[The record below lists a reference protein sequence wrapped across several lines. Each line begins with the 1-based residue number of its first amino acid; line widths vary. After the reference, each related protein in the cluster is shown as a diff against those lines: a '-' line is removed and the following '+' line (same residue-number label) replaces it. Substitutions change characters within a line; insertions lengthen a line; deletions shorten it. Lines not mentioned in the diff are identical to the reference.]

1 LISIKRKQVVI
12 FQLCEMK
19 ALHIS
24 TLLDE
29 LQTIVESNLDFSKEI
44 KEKHK
49 DRMFVPPGL
58 GKWSAVQCLEHLN
71 RYAAFYHHEIAN
83 KLNSNAGSAFYKP
96 SWLGNYFAMS
106 MLPTSKM
113 KTMRTFKS
121 KDPKIEETSIEAVQT
136 FIDNQER
143 MLSMIEKARK
153 SDLGK
158 VKCKTTLGSWLKF
171 NLGDTF
177 RFVIY
182 HELRHIEQAR
192 KAVLG

>member
-1 LISIKRKQVVI
+1 
-12 FQLCEMK
+12 MK
-19 ALHIS
+19 TLHVA
-24 TLLDE
+24 TVLDE
-29 LQTIVESNLDFSKEI
+29 LQNIVQTNLAFAKDLQENHI
-44 KEKHK
+44 
-49 DRMFVPPGL
+49 DRMFESPGP

-71 RYAAFYHHEIAN
+71 RYAAFYHPEIED
-83 KLNSNAGSAFYKP
+83 KLNSNGGDPHYKP

-106 MLPTSKM
+106 MLPTEKM
-113 KTMRTFKS
+113 KTMTTFKS
-121 KDPKIEETSIEAVQT
+121 KDPVHDHLDISVLRT
-136 FIDNQER
+136 FIGNQER

-171 NLGDTF
+171 KLGDTF